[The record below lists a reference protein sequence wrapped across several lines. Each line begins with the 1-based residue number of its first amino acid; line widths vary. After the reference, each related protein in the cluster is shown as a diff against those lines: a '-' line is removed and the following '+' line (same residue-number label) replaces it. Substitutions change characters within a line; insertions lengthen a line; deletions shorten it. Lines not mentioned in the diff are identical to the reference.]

1 MPKAAPGTRGTI
13 TVLAG
18 INGAGKSSVAGAFIR
33 QAGGDYYNP
42 DEFTL
47 SLLRS
52 NPGLDPAEANSL
64 AWTRG
69 KELLERA
76 IATGT
81 DFVFETTLGGSTLP
95 RLLAR
100 AAKEGMA
107 VRMFFIGLASVD
119 HHLRR
124 VAARVADGGHDIPEA
139 KIRQR
144 WETSRLNLIGL
155 LPHLAELRVWDNSA
169 EADLSTGAPAPILLL
184 HVRAGKIIAPKNLQ
198 NTPDWAKPIVA
209 AALKIRA
216 AISPQ
221 MSPRPV
227 SQDH

>member
-1 MPKAAPGTRGTI
+1 MSEARGAI

-18 INGAGKSSVAGAFIR
+18 INGAGKSSVAGAYLR

-42 DEFTL
+42 DEFTR
-47 SLLRS
+47 LLLGH

-76 IATGT
+76 IGDGG
-81 DFVFETTLGGSTLP
+81 DFVFETTLGAKTIP
-95 RLLAR
+95 RLLVR
-100 AAKEGMA
+100 AAQEGLA
-107 VRMFFIGLASVD
+107 VKLVFVGLASVE

-144 WETSRLNLIGL
+144 WESSRLNLIAL
-155 LPHLAELRVWDNSA
+155 LPHLAELVVWDNSA
-169 EADLSTGAPAPILLL
+169 EADFATRAPAPVLLL
-184 HVRAGKIIAPKNLQ
+184 HLRAGEIVVPKNLSA
-198 NTPDWAKPIVA
+198 TPEWAKPIVA
-209 AALKIRA
+209 AALKLQSSRR
-216 AISPQ
+216 P
-221 MSPRPV
+221 PRPTR
-227 SQDH
+227 

>member
-1 MPKAAPGTRGTI
+1 MPKAATDPRGTI

-18 INGAGKSSVAGAFIR
+18 INGAGKSSVAGAYIR

-42 DEFTL
+42 DEFTR
-47 SLLRS
+47 SLLEP
-52 NPGLDPAEANSL
+52 NPGMDPGEANSL

-76 IATGT
+76 IAEGG
-81 DFVFETTLGGSTLP
+81 DFVFETTLGANTIP

-107 VRMFFIGLASVD
+107 VRMFFVGLASVE

-124 VAARVADGGHDIPEA
+124 VAARVAGGGHDIPEA

-144 WETSRLNLIGL
+144 WDNSRLNLIAL
-155 LPHLAELRVWDNSA
+155 LPHLAELVVWDNSA
-169 EADLSTGAPAPILLL
+169 EADLSTGAPAPVLLL
-184 HVRAGKIIAPKNLQ
+184 HLRAGKIIAPKNLSA
-198 NTPDWAKPIVA
+198 TPDWAKAIVA
-209 AALKIRA
+209 AALKLHASR
-216 AISPQ
+216 
-221 MSPRPV
+221 
-227 SQDH
+227 